1 MTVLNFII
9 AIIALI
15 LSIYALRK
23 TGGLGELRKS
33 TSTILEKMQKAV
45 SEDKETGDKND

>member
-9 AIIALI
+9 AVIALI
-15 LSIYALRK
+15 LAIYALSK

-45 SEDKETGDKND
+45 SEDKKSGDNND